1 MEFDNRGHTFCSIFV
16 TPLLTEEEWISNLPV
31 KGEVT
36 GNLYLVYGKI
46 LEIFCYTK
54 KVQLVENA
62 DEYKKKK
69 KKKKPIKSEKR
80 RQFQDENKEQKLQPD
95 IIARF
100 YLIRQLISRSTFH
113 EY

>member
-1 MEFDNRGHTFCSIFV
+1 MLMS
-16 TPLLTEEEWISNLPV
+16 
-31 KGEVT
+31 
-36 GNLYLVYGKI
+36 
-46 LEIFCYTK
+46 TK
-54 KVQLVENA
+54 
-62 DEYKKKK
+62 KKKK

-100 YLIRQLISRSTFH
+100 YLIRQLISRSKFH